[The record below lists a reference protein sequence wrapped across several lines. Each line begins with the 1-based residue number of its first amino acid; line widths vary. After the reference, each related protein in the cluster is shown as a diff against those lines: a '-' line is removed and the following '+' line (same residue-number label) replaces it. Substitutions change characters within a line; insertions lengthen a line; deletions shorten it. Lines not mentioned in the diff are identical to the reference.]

1 MYIRF
6 GQKATCIHD
15 ILALDSWASGYSNFG
30 QAPMRLRRLL
40 GFQPL
45 SRPGFSEE
53 RGTLKRVHAPNQLL
67 LIQDRRELPPSY
79 LLP

>member
-1 MYIRF
+1 
-6 GQKATCIHD
+6 
-15 ILALDSWASGYSNFG
+15 
-30 QAPMRLRRLL
+30 MRLRRLL